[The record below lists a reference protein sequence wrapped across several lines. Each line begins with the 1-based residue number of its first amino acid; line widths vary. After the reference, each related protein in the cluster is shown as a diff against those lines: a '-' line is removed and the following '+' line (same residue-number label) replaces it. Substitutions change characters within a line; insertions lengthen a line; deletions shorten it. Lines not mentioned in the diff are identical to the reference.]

1 VRYLGLATVSRLGT
15 LHAASVDLLVAL
27 GYTHVCHVV
36 PVHEAGDVREVSGVT
51 DVEVQWP
58 QHQQRCPERRLQ
70 VTGRTAAST
79 RRAVRVS
86 RPDATPIIS
95 VEEHRPGCRGEWWT
109 NDVLH
114 TPITAEF
121 IHAARVA
128 YTVASGCARA
138 MGETRDDMFSHRS
151 TMPPPPSYVMVS
163 DVPSQREA
171 VSK

>member
-1 VRYLGLATVSRLGT
+1 LAWPPFPDLARSMRRRLISSLRSAIPMFAMSSLCTRLATS
-15 LHAASVDLLVAL
+15 
-27 GYTHVCHVV
+27 
-36 PVHEAGDVREVSGVT
+36 EK
-51 DVEVQWP
+51 
-58 QHQQRCPERRLQ
+58 HQQRCPERRLQ

-128 YTVASGCARA
+128 FTVASGCARA